1 MNNDCFRCGLKE
13 YFNLTND
20 FCCGCGDP
28 LPFLKSQDFDV
39 FQKTW
44 KEYPSQ
50 DNEGYQPDRGGFKCG
65 WFAALEYERNR
76 KSEKQIK
83 KVGAE

>member
-1 MNNDCFRCGLKE
+1 MKPREFKCWMRSAPGADDYSMF
-13 YFNLTND
+13 
-20 FCCGCGDP
+20 
-28 LPFLKSQDFDV
+28 V
-39 FQKTW
+39 
-44 KEYPSQ
+44 
-50 DNEGYQPDRGGFKCG
+50 NEQPNGGFKCG